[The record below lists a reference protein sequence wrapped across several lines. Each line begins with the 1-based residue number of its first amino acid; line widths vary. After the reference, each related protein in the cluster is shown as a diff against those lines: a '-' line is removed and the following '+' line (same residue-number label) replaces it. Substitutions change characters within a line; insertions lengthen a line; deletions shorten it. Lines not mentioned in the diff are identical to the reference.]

1 MDWLWLTQNINGSGS
16 NQRGK
21 YKSAYHRATSPTWKS
36 PPCGST

>member
-21 YKSAYHRATSPTWKS
+21 YKSAYHRANFTDVEITAMW
-36 PPCGST
+36 ST